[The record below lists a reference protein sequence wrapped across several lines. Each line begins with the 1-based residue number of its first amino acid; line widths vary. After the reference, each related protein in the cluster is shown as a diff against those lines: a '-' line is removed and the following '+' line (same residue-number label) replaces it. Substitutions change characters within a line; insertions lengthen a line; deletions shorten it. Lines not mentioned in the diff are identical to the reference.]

1 MHAWLQ
7 VTCSRLSYSAQVSDL
22 ATMYGGTT
30 IILALA
36 QFSADYT
43 HLLALTKGNYSKTWS
58 SQDTEFLKE

>member
-1 MHAWLQ
+1 M
-7 VTCSRLSYSAQVSDL
+7 CD
-22 ATMYGGTT
+22 GTT

>member
-1 MHAWLQ
+1 MIAWLQ
-7 VTCSRLSYSAQVSDL
+7 VTLSCLSYNAQVSGL
-22 ATMYGGTT
+22 ATMCDGTT